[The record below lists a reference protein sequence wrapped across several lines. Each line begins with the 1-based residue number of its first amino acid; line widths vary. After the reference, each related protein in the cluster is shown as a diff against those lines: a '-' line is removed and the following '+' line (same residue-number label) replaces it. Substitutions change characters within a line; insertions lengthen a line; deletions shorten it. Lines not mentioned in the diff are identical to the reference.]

1 MGSSNIRDILTSFS
15 PALDYFAIYSG
26 DARIKVPF
34 FVFFPIYLF
43 GFIFKKWMVLFV
55 LSKC

>member
-15 PALDYFAIYSG
+15 PALDYFAICSG

-34 FVFFPIYLF
+34 LFFSPYICLGLF
-43 GFIFKKWMVLFV
+43 LKNEWFCLF
-55 LSKC
+55 

>member
-15 PALDYFAIYSG
+15 PALDYFAICSG

-43 GFIFKKWMVLFV
+43 GFIFF
-55 LSKC
+55 